1 MVAREG
7 GCYGADFK
15 GSRGVT
21 QGDPLSLT
29 IFNAVV
35 DAVVLHWVT
44 VMVEGAEER
53 DERGKEGRH
62 QNALFYA
69 DDVIVAF
76 SDPR

>member
-35 DAVVLHWVT
+35 LHWVT

-53 DERGKEGRH
+53 DERGKEVRH